1 LPIVDHSRLLEA
13 ILQLSGTAFA
23 RGATNIEVPEPANA
37 GFRLTSILV
46 SDRAEQATCTDPSD
60 SLCFMNVRL
69 RQPPRSRF
77 PSSTKVIVYFAAN
90 DLSLDPQTKKPRVG
104 VAFTL
109 KSGGEM

>member
-1 LPIVDHSRLLEA
+1 
-13 ILQLSGTAFA
+13 
-23 RGATNIEVPEPANA
+23 
-37 GFRLTSILV
+37 
-46 SDRAEQATCTDPSD
+46 
-60 SLCFMNVRL
+60 MNVRL